1 MHVASIRP
9 VTPLASPVATL
20 AGPSVPTAPTV
31 EQLRAELRDPFAFV
45 AGSGCPWPGGKPP
58 KG

>member
-1 MHVASIRP
+1 MNVASIRP
-9 VTPLASPVATL
+9 VTSLAPQL
-20 AGPSVPTAPTV
+20 AAPSAPSAPSV

-58 KG
+58 KD